1 MTQYAS
7 GRSRIIINLSSTR
20 YLESVDLI
28 DQLLARKTPMTP
40 AEVAAWLGVDV
51 YTVRK
56 WIRRGDLKG
65 RKLPGGHIRVDP
77 SDLAVFWKYR
87 PNVAA

>member
-1 MTQYAS
+1 MTQHAS
-7 GRSRIIINLSSTR
+7 GRSHIIVNLTSTTVSI
-20 YLESVDLI
+20 SVDLI

-40 AEVAAWLGVDV
+40 AEIAAWLGVDV

-77 SDLAVFWKYR
+77 ADLAVFWKYR
-87 PNVAA
+87 PSAAP

>member
-1 MTQYAS
+1 MAQHAS
-7 GRSRIIINLSSTR
+7 VRSRIIVNLTSTTVSI
-20 YLESVDLI
+20 SVDLI

-40 AEVAAWLGVDV
+40 VEIAAWLSVDV

-77 SDLAVFWKYR
+77 ADLAVFWKYR
-87 PNVAA
+87 PSAAA